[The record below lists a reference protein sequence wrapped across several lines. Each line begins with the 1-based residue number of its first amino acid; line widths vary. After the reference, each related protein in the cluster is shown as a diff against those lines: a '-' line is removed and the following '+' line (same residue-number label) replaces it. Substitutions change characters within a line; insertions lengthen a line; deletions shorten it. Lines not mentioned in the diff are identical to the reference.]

1 MRYTIFIPQ
10 AVVNVQSS
18 GGAQG
23 VFVFL
28 RFFLYLQD
36 LLSFKRVIF
45 RAPFSTHL
53 LIVPLR

>member
-1 MRYTIFIPQ
+1 MRYTIFVPQ
-10 AVVNVQSS
+10 AVMNVQSS

-23 VFVFL
+23 VLVFV
-28 RFFLYLQD
+28 RFFSYLQD

-53 LIVPLR
+53 MTVPLR